1 VVKEIRMA
9 MSHTICK
16 ALHEAGVISDPLER
30 VGDFAPARRVNVPL
44 LIGLAGGTGSGKT
57 IQRAPRSRAASPA
70 GSRSP
75 GSTPRTA
82 A

>member
-30 VGDFAPARRVNVPL
+30 VGRVVIDLKPGEPGRMYIERL
-44 LIGLAGGTGSGKT
+44 LDDTFVAVVLAGGLKVEVS
-57 IQRAPRSRAASPA
+57 S
-70 GSRSP
+70 
-75 GSTPRTA
+75 
-82 A
+82 